1 MPPKK
6 YEQMVFSK
14 DVYPRNPVTMMP
26 EHKNA
31 PKYFDGKFLTYDY
44 KDMITTGK
52 HGSLAEAQ
60 RPVVFKPDH
69 IEKVQT
75 KKKYVTLKGK
85 SSVPLHLINDVNSEL
100 FQRSLNVDKEIE
112 MVANKANPTPRDRDH
127 IRTDL
132 IGNSK
137 ASDIS
142 SRRIMDDTI
151 SDVGTDW
158 SSKNSRVYGVRQDK
172 IVEEKVKPKPVRLH
186 EEPEWLKSEQLRDK
200 LASTIKF
207 MGKASFHKTPKR
219 REYDIH
225 L

>member
-1 MPPKK
+1 
-6 YEQMVFSK
+6 MVFSK

-44 KDMITTGK
+44 KDMVSTGK
-52 HGSLAEAQ
+52 SGSASDAQ

-85 SSVPLHLINDVNSEL
+85 SSVPLHLINDVNSEM
-100 FQRSLNVDKEIE
+100 FQRSLNVDQQTEYA
-112 MVANKANPTPRDRDH
+112 VNKTKPTPRDRDH
-127 IRTDL
+127 IKTDL
-132 IGNSK
+132 VGNSK

-142 SRRIMDDTI
+142 ARRIMDDTI

-158 SSKNSRVYGVRQDK
+158 SSKSSRVLGVKEDK
-172 IVEEKVKPKPVRLH
+172 VMGNRIEQKPGKLH
-186 EEPEWLKSEQLRDK
+186 EEPEWLKSDQLRDK

-207 MGKASFHKTPKR
+207 MGKASFHKTPRR

-225 L
+225 I

>member
-1 MPPKK
+1 
-6 YEQMVFSK
+6 MVFSK

-44 KDMITTGK
+44 KDMVSTGK
-52 HGSLAEAQ
+52 PGSVGDAQ

-85 SSVPLHLINDVNSEL
+85 SSVPLHLINDVNSEM
-100 FQRSLNVDKEIE
+100 FQRSLNVDQQTEHAVNNTK
-112 MVANKANPTPRDRDH
+112 PTPRDRDH
-127 IRTDL
+127 IKTDL
-132 IGNSK
+132 VGNSK

-142 SRRIMDDTI
+142 ARRIMDDTI

-158 SSKNSRVYGVRQDK
+158 SSKSSRVLGVKEDK
-172 IVEEKVKPKPVRLH
+172 VMVNRIEQKPGKLH
-186 EEPEWLKSEQLRDK
+186 EEPEWLKSDQLRDK

-207 MGKASFHKTPKR
+207 MGKASFHKTPRR

-225 L
+225 I